1 MNNFTIFGKDLLN
14 PRSRYALLTYNKVIN
29 ENPKLDTIIPIENGF
44 NTDHLIIK
52 GFQDITLCIYGKD
65 AES

>member
-52 GFQDITLCIYGKD
+52 GF
-65 AES
+65 